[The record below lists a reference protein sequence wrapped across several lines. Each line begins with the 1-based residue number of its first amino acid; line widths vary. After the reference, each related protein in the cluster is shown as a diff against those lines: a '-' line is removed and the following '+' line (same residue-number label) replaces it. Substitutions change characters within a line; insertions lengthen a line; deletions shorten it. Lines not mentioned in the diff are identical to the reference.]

1 MLSDFHFQDDG
12 GSLPAVVLLHGFMG
26 SLADWDDLRQRL
38 RPAWRT
44 VAIDLP
50 GHGQSPL
57 DPGDDFQQTLERLES
72 WLRQS
77 GLEKAHLLGYSMGGR
92 LALGLALRAPQL
104 LASLI
109 LESVSPGLESDGAIR
124 ERQAQEAAWAQAMTA
139 DKGAFL
145 ADWNRGSLFSRQ
157 AARNP
162 QAARA
167 IHSRRL
173 DHDPR
178 GWADALKAF
187 GLGYQPNLW
196 SQLPHLDLP
205 VLLLSGRE
213 DEKFTHM
220 ANRMAG
226 LLPGG
231 RKAVISDAGHAAH
244 LEQPAKFQAAVS
256 EFLAMV
262 GMKI

>member
-1 MLSDFHFQDDG
+1 MPSGFHYQDDG

-44 VAIDLP
+44 VAVDLP
-50 GHGQSPL
+50 GHGRTPL
-57 DPGDDFQQTLERLES
+57 APGDDFQRTLERLAN
-72 WLRQS
+72 WLRQLRL
-77 GLEKAHLLGYSMGGR
+77 GKAHLLGYSMGGR

-104 LASLI
+104 VASLI
-109 LESVSPGLESDGAIR
+109 LESVSPGLESDGTIR
-124 ERQAQEAAWAQAMTA
+124 ERQVQEAAWAQAMIA
-139 DKGAFL
+139 DKGPFL
-145 ADWNRGSLFSRQ
+145 ADWNSGPLFSRQ

-162 QAARA
+162 QAAQAVR
-167 IHSRRL
+167 SRRL

-187 GLGYQPNLW
+187 GLSHQPDLW
-196 SQLPHLDLP
+196 PQLAGLDLP
-205 VLLLSGRE
+205 VLLLSGGE
-213 DEKFTHM
+213 DEKFISM
-220 ANRMAG
+220 ATRMAG
-226 LLPGG
+226 LLPQGQQ
-231 RKAVISDAGHAAH
+231 AVISDAGHAVH

-256 EFLAMV
+256 EFLARV